1 MNKEVIHQ
9 AAIDYAEKSFVYP
22 LNKEGE
28 PLSIPA
34 GQTVPYGYR
43 KHCKRAEKHFKA
55 GVAWYKEVE
64 YLKAEKP
71 VAARKQLLIWGFKFH
86 Y

>member
-9 AAIDYAEKSFVYP
+9 AAIAYAEKSFVYP

-43 KHCKRAEKHFKA
+43 KHCKIAEKHFKA

-64 YLKAEKP
+64 YIKTEKP
-71 VAARKQLLIWGFKFH
+71 ATARKTFHIFGFKF
-86 Y
+86 YY